1 MDGHSAS
8 GRAALDDR
16 TPRAAPHHNS
26 VDLGARVWLAEW
38 RTTRALPPSAVPPM
52 TAFEPTWDADR
63 NDPSTWKRVDRGALK
78 AASEHG
84 AFAAYASPIV
94 VELVDSLLGAGR
106 WDRPRRWGLP
116 MGTLPT
122 LGSRCAVPSTGWHLD
137 GSPRVGPAD
146 PLVRTFALLASRDH
160 GAG

>member
-1 MDGHSAS
+1 
-8 GRAALDDR
+8 
-16 TPRAAPHHNS
+16 
-26 VDLGARVWLAEW
+26 
-38 RTTRALPPSAVPPM
+38 M

-146 PLVRTFALLASRDH
+146 PLVRTFALLASHDH
-160 GAG
+160 GAGSTLVVAGRTRAVDHVLPRGDGAYGVDAARRSVAAKPSRDERGTVDR